1 MYVCVGGITYE
12 MIILYVCGVCVLC
25 VDGGGEF
32 MDKCVTNENSECF
45 FGVFK
50 SSVISTTNR
59 TKAKLVCLT

>member
-1 MYVCVGGITYE
+1 MCVCVLGGITYE
-12 MIILYVCGVCVLC
+12 MIILYVCVWCVCVC
-25 VDGGGEF
+25 EGGEF

-59 TKAKLVCLT
+59 TKAKLVYLT

>member
-1 MYVCVGGITYE
+1 MCVCVLGGITYE
-12 MIILYVCGVCVLC
+12 MIILYVCVVCVWR
-25 VDGGGEF
+25 GEF

-59 TKAKLVCLT
+59 TKAKLVYLT